1 MKRMLRP
8 SGDLPVSAVITAS
21 AQAKDLTVDAV
32 GPLTALAGKSDI
44 AMLEGAHV
52 AVEKANAADETSI
65 GGETGTTKLDVQ
77 PPPGIVVSAAR
88 KVLER
93 DEAGLILRNFVHSA
107 AGMRQG

>member
-32 GPLTALAGKSDI
+32 GPLTALAGNSDI
-44 AMLEGAHV
+44 AMLEGTHL
-52 AVEKANAADETSI
+52 AVEKANAAGESSI
-65 GGETGTTKLDVQ
+65 GGEIDTTKLDVQ
-77 PPPGIVVSAAR
+77 SPPGIVVSAAR

-93 DEAGLILRNFVHSA
+93 DKAGLILRDFVHGA
-107 AGMRQG
+107 AGMRHG